1 MNEEKQHHT
10 DKDKEMLKDKKK
22 YMDDYNR
29 EDMQNQGEI
38 ETTEKD
44 LDLNLK

>member
-1 MNEEKQHHT
+1 MNEEKEYHT

-29 EDMQNQGEI
+29 EDM
-38 ETTEKD
+38 
-44 LDLNLK
+44 